1 MTATAETGVMQ
12 RAGDAIV
19 TALRA
24 EGVEYVFGLVG
35 SHVIEIY
42 DALLDAPDIRHITV
56 KHETT
61 ASGMADAYGRLTG
74 KPGVCLVTAGPGATN
89 SLTGVAQAYMA
100 ASPLIHIS
108 GAVPKGASY
117 ESFHGVDRDDFL
129 MPMFEQVTK
138 WSVSVERAEDIPGV
152 FARAFAIATSD
163 RPGPVHI
170 EIPQNVLSGAAS
182 LIPDYIPLPV
192 EHRGLERDALDQIV
206 ERIGASRKPVIWA
219 GKGVK
224 ATFAHEEL
232 AELAELLEAPVIL
245 GGDAS
250 GSLPDT
256 HPLSTGQHSL
266 YQLTPLQREVVAE
279 ADVVIVV
286 GERGG
291 TGHADR
297 MFGVADVP
305 VGGIWLGNE
314 GEQPDERSSFG
325 AVAHIKTALNQLI
338 EAAGDQ
344 QRERSPELREKLES
358 GKWELRDAVMGWV
371 DDAFGERRPMH
382 YGVALEALQEFVD
395 DDLIVM
401 GDIGEHNQW
410 TRLLLETQNRTT
422 FLPEGY
428 WGAMGFGLPGAMAAK
443 LAMPEKNV
451 ACVTGDGCFLM
462 ASADFSTAVE
472 HGINPVIIVLNDR
485 QYGMIVGMQRNAYG
499 RISNTGLDGPDFV
512 AFSRSFGG
520 DGMRVDEPGQ
530 MREALQRGFASDAI
544 YVIDA
549 RCDFDFPSYN
559 FDQALERFRG
569 GEKRE
574 QHQ

>member
-1 MTATAETGVMQ
+1 MTATVESSLMQ
-12 RAGDAIV
+12 RAGDAV
-19 TALRA
+19 VAALRA

-35 SHVIEIY
+35 SHVVELY
-42 DALLDAPDIRHITV
+42 DALLDAPEIRHITV

-61 ASGMADAYGRLTG
+61 ASGMADAYGRITG

-108 GAVPKGASY
+108 GAVPRGASF
-117 ESFHGVDRDDFL
+117 ESFHGVDRDTFL
-129 MPMFEQVTK
+129 LPIFDEVTK
-138 WSVSVERAEDIPGV
+138 WSVAVERAEDIPSI
-152 FARAFAIATSD
+152 FAEAFRIATSD

-170 EIPQNVLSGAAS
+170 EIPQNVLTGETSR
-182 LIPDYIPLPV
+182 IPAYEPSPR
-192 EHRGLERDALDQIV
+192 EEAGLELAELDGIV
-206 ERIGASRKPVIWA
+206 ERIRQSRKPVIWA

-232 AELAELLEAPVIL
+232 AEFAELLEAPVIL

-250 GSLPDT
+250 GSMPDT

-266 YQLTPLQREVVAE
+266 YQLTPLQREIAAE
-279 ADVVIVV
+279 ADLILVV

-291 TGHADR
+291 TGHADKV
-297 MFGVADVP
+297 FDSVDAPAGGV
-305 VGGIWLGNE
+305 WLGND
-314 GEQPDERSSFG
+314 GEAPDRRSAFG
-325 AVAHIKTALNQLI
+325 AVAHVKTALNQLL

-344 QRERSPELREKLES
+344 QRERSDGLRTRLAD
-358 GKWELRDAVMGWV
+358 GKAELRDAVMSWV
-371 DDAFGERRPMH
+371 REEYAARRPMH
-382 YGVALEALQEFVD
+382 YGLALEALREFVD
-395 DDLIVM
+395 DDLILM

-410 TRLLLETQNRTT
+410 TRLLIETRNRTT

-443 LAMPEKNV
+443 LARPEKNV

-472 HGINPVIIVLNDR
+472 FGMNPVIVVLNDR

-499 RISNTGLDGPDFV
+499 RVSNTGLDGPDFV

-520 DGMRVDEPGQ
+520 DGMRVDEPHQ
-530 MREALQRGFASDAI
+530 MREALERGFASDVI
-544 YVIDA
+544 FVIDA

-559 FDQALERFRG
+559 FDRALERFRED
-569 GEKRE
+569 GEN
-574 QHQ
+574 